1 LKRTDKQATAMGFE
15 GTPVF
20 LIGPFLV
27 AAALDLPGFQKAVSD
42 ARERQKP

>member
-1 LKRTDKQATAMGFE
+1 MGFA

-27 AAALDLPGFQKAVSD
+27 AAALDLPGFKQAVSD
-42 ARERQKP
+42 ARKREKP